1 MNVPSSY
8 QFSVTAQREERLDR
22 TVQDHLDNGAFAMGD
37 PDTVIKV
44 MKEYQA
50 RRVDQM
56 LCFMQMGSLPHSRVM
71 DSIKLFGKYVIPYPL
86 LPVTGPASSA
96 LNR

>member
-1 MNVPSSY
+1 
-8 QFSVTAQREERLDR
+8 
-22 TVQDHLDNGAFAMGD
+22 MGD

-50 RRVDQM
+50 RGVDQM

-71 DSIKLFGKYVIPYPL
+71 DSIKLFGKYVIPYFQ
-86 LPVTGPASSA
+86 
-96 LNR
+96 